1 MADQEKCQLELISEK
16 QRAKVESKARKY
28 LFSQKKRKPY
38 FTFTGIYDTDDAGEM
53 IYSTNSLRV
62 DLPHIIQLFIDT
74 YNKQNPSDSP
84 VTTIDEVSKKC
95 HLYELQGLNPELDK
109 FLDYFNDLGML
120 LYEIDP
126 TERYRYSMSFY
137 YWDSIK
143 QRMSKRES
151 FSIELSDEEY
161 IYLLTEQLLYQSHDS
176 FNRLVFDKPDIARKI
191 SDEAHVEY
199 YEHIHIGNN
208 PYLIILDEVLEDAE
222 AIDGPAPKCVSLQN
236 Q

>member
-1 MADQEKCQLELISEK
+1 MANQEKSQFEPT
-16 QRAKVESKARKY
+16 AKKRKAEAEAKARKY
-28 LFSQKKRKPY
+28 LYTQKKRKPY
-38 FTFTGIYDTDDAGEM
+38 FIFTGIDDTDDPREM
-53 IYSTNSLRV
+53 IYSTNSLHV

-109 FLDYFNDLGML
+109 FLDIFDDIGML

-126 TERYRYSMSFY
+126 TERYHYAMSFY

-143 QRMSKRES
+143 QRMSKRAP
-151 FSIELSDEEY
+151 FSAELSDEEY
-161 IYLLTEQLLYQSHDS
+161 IYLLTEQLLCQSPDS
-176 FNRLVFDKPDIARKI
+176 FNRLVFDRPDIARKI

-199 YEHIHIGNN
+199 YDHIHIGNN
-208 PYLIILDEVLEDAE
+208 PYLIIFDEVLEDVE
-222 AIDGPAPKCVSLQN
+222 AIDGPA
-236 Q
+236 